1 MDNKCEATDCKL
13 SAFKNTSK
21 CALHTDKSDLNFDK
35 SSHRKNNFDD
45 YLVTYIINFIKS
57 TVEHKSDNSVNEDK
71 LKNYLGGRTS
81 TSIGLK
87 DVITSSIIKGVTI
100 LFDSILFSTDSSNE
114 TLKCIDILKKLDKI
128 HFKNCIFIGGD
139 IPLNEVEVF
148 YQGCAFFSE
157 WDIQEKKVLSE
168 EADINNK
175 KVLFQNCKFHESV
188 KFCNQKTLEFSLFNN
203 CSFFEMLELSDQD
216 FNFQP
221 FNNTGESELICSK
234 LKIENCTFSAKF
246 LFNHTKLDEVIIKNS
261 VFKEKFEFKKNSVD
275 KFEIDNSN
283 FKKLFDAYKTKFIK
297 FSSFKSIYDDFVGF
311 EKCQFGISEKN
322 SQEKGCSV
330 SRFTYTTFMSF
341 TNFRST
347 KFNSGLDLKNTN
359 LKEPP
364 NFLNSELDPEFTNR
378 ETFRVIKDSFDQI
391 GNHIEANRFF
401 VDEMRKYRE
410 ELKLKKGC
418 SQEKFIFHLNYF
430 VSNFGSSYVKPI
442 MWILLTL
449 IVFHLLVIG
458 HEKNLLYKVLPIY
471 NQEIAFVTGLLNK
484 TASYALPF
492 KKFLLPGM
500 ELISLVFYIIIIS
513 LVWQAVNAL
522 KRHTKR

>member
-1 MDNKCEATDCKL
+1 MTNRCTAKNCKL
-13 SAFKNTSK
+13 NILIGSDK
-21 CALHTDKSDLNFDK
+21 CVLHVDNGSLNSDPLNSIKIDFDG
-35 SSHRKNNFDD
+35 S
-45 YLVTYIINFIKS
+45 LVAYIINSLKGLGNTENLSQTEKS
-57 TVEHKSDNSVNEDK
+57 TLESF
-71 LKNYLGGRTS
+71 LLGDLSPLAQRKETK
-81 TSIGLK
+81 TI
-87 DVITSSIIKGVTI
+87 SIIKGKTI
-100 LFDSILFSTDSSNE
+100 VLDSIVFPSDSSGGVFKYKN
-114 TLKCIDILKKLDKI
+114 ILEKLDRI
-128 HFKNCIFIGGD
+128 HFNYCIFFGNKLA
-139 IPLNEVEVF
+139 LNRVETF
-148 YQGCAFFSE
+148 YENCTFFSW
-157 WDIQEKKVLSE
+157 WDVRNTELLANENS
-168 EADINNK
+168 
-175 KVLFQNCKFHESV
+175 VLFQDCEFQEDVSISKQSP
-188 KFCNQKTLEFSLFNN
+188 LEFSLFNN
-203 CSFFEMLELSDQD
+203 CKFLKRLELSDQN

-221 FNNTGESELICSK
+221 FNNTGGSELTCSK

-246 LFNHTKLDEVIIKNS
+246 LFNHTKLDEVIIKDS
-261 VFKEKFEFKKNSVD
+261 VFEEKFAFKKNSVD

-283 FKKLFDAYKTKFIK
+283 FKKLFDAYKTKFIN
-297 FSSFKSIYDDFVGF
+297 FRSFKSIYDDFVGF

-330 SRFTYTTFMSF
+330 SSFTYTTFMSF

-347 KFNSGLDLKNTN
+347 KFNSGLDLQNTN

-442 MWILLTL
+442 MWIVLTL

-458 HEKNLLYKVLPIY
+458 HEKNLLYKVLPTY
-471 NQEIAFVTGLLNK
+471 NQEIAAATGYLNSI
-484 TASYALPF
+484 ASYALPF
-492 KKFLLPGM
+492 KQFLLPGM